1 MYEPVQVLGRGG
13 FGCVY
18 MGKDKTSSS
27 DIYVAIKVVG
37 NDAYAKREASILSEL
52 TTYSHP
58 HIVKLFGCYK
68 PKLNESSKTC
78 LVLSLARGPTLNR
91 VLEKGGALSLLMAKT
106 ISRQLLNAVA
116 FLHGHAVIHR

>member
-1 MYEPVQVLGRGG
+1 MQVLGRGG

-18 MGKDKTSSS
+18 MGKDKNSSC
-27 DIYVAIKVVG
+27 DAYVAIKVIG
-37 NDAYAKREASILSEL
+37 NDGYATREASILSEL

-68 PKLNESSKTC
+68 PRLDENSMTC
-78 LVLSLARGPTLNR
+78 LVLSLARGPTLNYI
-91 VLEKGGALSLLMAKT
+91 LERGGALSLLMAKT